1 MATKLDYYDFNAL
14 LSRNGV
20 YNFCVG
26 ARGLGKTYG
35 AKKFAIKDFLKNEN
49 QFIYLRRYDTELKGA
64 KAALFNDL
72 HEEFPGF
79 EFMSQGDLLKIRP
92 VETADGDKFKWKIC
106 GYAIPLSKAQQK
118 KSISYHDVKTI
129 IFDEFIIERGRVQ
142 YLVDEAKVFNDF
154 YSTVDRYK
162 DKTRVFF
169 LANAISIMNPYFLEH
184 NIEPKEDQEW
194 IRKENG
200 FIVAHFPKAEAF
212 KRGVLDT
219 RFGKFIEKTEY
230 ADYAVNSFFIDNKN
244 VLLKKKSEEAT
255 YIATLITDGGRF
267 SMWMDSTDV
276 RTFYIQEKCPKVEN
290 VWVMRPEWMSENR
303 TLVEF
308 SHPILSRL
316 RSAYANGNCWFDK
329 PQSRNAFS
337 GIFKR

>member
-26 ARGLGKTYG
+26 DRGLGKTYG

-72 HEEFPGF
+72 HEEFPGY

-92 VETADGDKFKWKIC
+92 VAKDDKPYKWKIC

-118 KSISYHDVKTI
+118 KSISYHNVKTI
-129 IFDEFIIERGRVQ
+129 IFDEFIIERGRVL
-142 YLVDEAKVFNDF
+142 YLQDEAKVFNDF
-154 YSTVDRYK
+154 FSTVDRYK

-169 LANAISIMNPYFLEH
+169 LANAISIMNPYFLEY
-184 NIEPKEDQEW
+184 NIEPKPDVEW
-194 IRKENG
+194 IRKGNG
-200 FIVAHFPKAEAF
+200 FIVAHFPNSNSFRKA
-212 KRGVLDT
+212 VYNT
-219 RFGKFIEKTEY
+219 RFGQFIEKTEY
-230 ADYAVNSFFIDNKN
+230 AQYAVESNFADNKN
-244 VLLKKKSEEAT
+244 VMLQKKTEAAT
-255 YIATLITDGGRF
+255 YLATLITDGGTF
-267 SMWMDSTDV
+267 SVWMDTQDV
-276 RTFYIQEKCPKVEN
+276 RTFYIQEKLPKVQN
-290 VWVMRPEWMSENR
+290 VWVMRPEWMTEDR